1 VDHDGTVLKTE
12 KVESGKSA
20 TAPAAPTRDGYEFIG
35 WDKDFSNITGDLTVT
50 AQYQKANMP
59 TLTVG
64 NETAEAGDTKVD
76 VMVSI
81 ENNPGLIGLTVYL
94 EYDDTVLTAT
104 RMRVEEAFD
113 ELSRGDPSSW
123 ESGCKLMFYAAKV
136 TEIMD
141 GDAFYIRFDVADDA
155 PAGTYPIKLIFVDAY
170 SNGNVP
176 EVVNIVNGSI
186 TVE

>member
-1 VDHDGTVLKTE
+1 
-12 KVESGKSA
+12 
-20 TAPAAPTRDGYEFIG
+20 
-35 WDKDFSNITGDLTVT
+35 
-50 AQYQKANMP
+50 
-59 TLTVG
+59 
-64 NETAEAGDTKVD
+64 
-76 VMVSI
+76 
-81 ENNPGLIGLTVYL
+81 
-94 EYDDTVLTAT
+94 
-104 RMRVEEAFD
+104 MRVEEAFD